1 MSTLGGKPHTE
12 RPPVPNPN
20 TTTTNPINQSNG
32 LLRGFPGAQG
42 YPGEPGP
49 KGDPGRDGLGG
60 HPGIPGPPGH
70 VFMVPVR
77 DDY

>member
-1 MSTLGGKPHTE
+1 MSTLGGKPLTE

-20 TTTTNPINQSNG
+20 ATMTNTINQSNG